1 MDKSVK
7 PTVHR
12 ASETILRRVYE
23 YALQQTMGDT
33 FPAYS
38 ISGGTGLPPTHVSAA
53 VRELLDMGLLRGSPA
68 DELRAVAPED
78 AVACVVGPLDRDIRA
93 RRALAEDTR
102 ASIMAFLPVFE
113 TSQFSQEKESRFEV
127 LEDLAQVRAVIA
139 DLAARTGTEILT
151 AQPGGARDEGILNE
165 AASRDRAALGRGV
178 RMRILYQHTAR
189 FSPGTAAYVDQVSE
203 LGAQVR
209 TLDDHFSRLLVFDG
223 ETAII
228 SLPGNHLGAVVVRE
242 PHMVAFIVET
252 YERLWLAAEP
262 YAVAFGARA
271 EVAGDIRQAIVRLL
285 IEGLTD
291 ASIATRLGMSV
302 RTCRRYIADIMT
314 ELGAQSRFQA
324 GYLLAARAQQE

>member
-1 MDKSVK
+1 MS
-7 PTVHR
+7 PT
-12 ASETILRRVYE
+12 
-23 YALQQTMGDT
+23 Q
-33 FPAYS
+33 
-38 ISGGTGLPPTHVSAA
+38 VSAA
-53 VRELLDMGLLRGSPA
+53 VRELLAMGLLRSGPG

-93 RRALAEDTR
+93 RRALAEQTR
-102 ASIMAFLPVFE
+102 EAIMAFLPVFE
-113 TSQFSQEKESRFEV
+113 TSQFSREKESRFEV
-127 LEDLAQVRAVIA
+127 LEELGQVRAVIA
-139 DLAARTGTEILT
+139 DLTARTHSEILT
-151 AQPGGARDEGILNE
+151 AQPGGARGEGILKE
-165 AASRDRAALGRGV
+165 ATPRDRAALDRGV
-178 RMRILYQHTAR
+178 RMRVLYQHTAR

-209 TLDDHFSRLLVFDG
+209 TLDDRFSRLLVFDE

-271 EVAGDIRQAIVRLL
+271 EVAGDVQQAIVRLL

-302 RTCRRYIADIMT
+302 RTCRRHIADIME

-324 GYLLAARAQQE
+324 GHLLTVRARQD